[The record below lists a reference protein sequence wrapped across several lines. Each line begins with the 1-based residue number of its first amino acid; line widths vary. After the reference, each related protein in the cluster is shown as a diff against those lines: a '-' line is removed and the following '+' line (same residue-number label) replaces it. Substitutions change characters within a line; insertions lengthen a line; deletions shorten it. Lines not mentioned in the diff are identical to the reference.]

1 MNNEKLMIANKIKGA
16 LLRVKSAPYY
26 MLEAYLI
33 LKRTTS

>member
-16 LLRVKSAPYY
+16 LLRVKGAPF

-33 LKRTTS
+33 LKRTAS